1 MTDLN
6 GAVRN
11 YAVATSSFSLCFKH
25 GQCCCAE
32 SRMFMKENMNDD
44 LMAKRVETAKKTKM
58 VDPFYT
64 KTE

>member
-1 MTDLN
+1 
-6 GAVRN
+6 
-11 YAVATSSFSLCFKH
+11 
-25 GQCCCAE
+25 
-32 SRMFMKENMNDD
+32 MKENMNDD